1 MVGLLL
7 AAMNS
12 SNKKTSRRFIAAA
25 RCPKC
30 GKQDTLYFV
39 GEIGGDFTCV
49 ECLFESASPV
59 APSDGEAGIVT
70 SAAGKDIKNKRGNK
84 NVTNKALND
93 ALIEEEAGQTQPLK
107 IIDNTSDK
115 N

>member
-1 MVGLLL
+1 
-7 AAMNS
+7 MNS

-30 GKQDTLYFV
+30 GEQDTLYFV
-39 GEIGGDFTCV
+39 GGIGGDFACV

-59 APSDGEAGIVT
+59 ASNDGEAGIVAST
-70 SAAGKDIKNKRGNK
+70 AGKGNK
-84 NVTNKALND
+84 SVTNRGLND
-93 ALIEEEAGQTQPLK
+93 AVIEEETGQAQPLK

>member
-1 MVGLLL
+1 
-7 AAMNS
+7 MNS

-39 GEIGGDFTCV
+39 GEIGGDFACV
-49 ECLFESASPV
+49 ECLFESANPV
-59 APSDGEAGIVT
+59 ASSDGEAGIVA
-70 SAAGKDIKNKRGNK
+70 SAAGKDSKGNK
-84 NVTNKALND
+84 SVTNKGLND
-93 ALIEEEAGQTQPLK
+93 AVIEETAGQTQPLK

-115 N
+115 G

>member
-1 MVGLLL
+1 
-7 AAMNS
+7 MNS

-39 GEIGGDFTCV
+39 GEIGGDFACV

-59 APSDGEAGIVT
+59 ASSDGEAGIVT
-70 SAAGKDIKNKRGNK
+70 SAAGKDIKNKS
-84 NVTNKALND
+84 VTNKGLND
-93 ALIEEEAGQTQPLK
+93 AVIEERAGQTQPLK

-115 N
+115 S

>member
-1 MVGLLL
+1 
-7 AAMNS
+7 MNS

-30 GKQDTLYFV
+30 GEQDTLYFV
-39 GEIGGDFTCV
+39 GGIGGDFACV

-59 APSDGEAGIVT
+59 ASSEGEAGIVA
-70 SAAGKDIKNKRGNK
+70 SAAGNDNKENK
-84 NVTNKALND
+84 SVTNRELND
-93 ALIEEEAGQTQPLK
+93 AVIEEETGHTQPLK

>member
-1 MVGLLL
+1 
-7 AAMNS
+7 MNS

-39 GEIGGDFTCV
+39 GEIGGDFACV

-59 APSDGEAGIVT
+59 ASNDGEAGIVA
-70 SAAGKDIKNKRGNK
+70 SAEANDNKGNK
-84 NVTNKALND
+84 SLTNKGLND
-93 ALIEEEAGQTQPLK
+93 AVIEEAAGQTQPLK

>member
-1 MVGLLL
+1 
-7 AAMNS
+7 MNS

-39 GEIGGDFTCV
+39 GEIGGDFACV

-59 APSDGEAGIVT
+59 ASSDGEAGIVV
-70 SAAGKDIKNKRGNK
+70 SAAGKDIKNKS
-84 NVTNKALND
+84 VTNKGLND

-115 N
+115 S